1 MKHMKKSISIILTL
15 SIFLG
20 LTACGGSGG
29 SSISDADVTDNPG
42 YESLLITYDENFTP
56 WENSDTDLVTP
67 YLNSECEC
75 TCYRFGA
82 RVTSLYAFLENNRGN
97 KYGLGAFGKSSMSF
111 VDCEDYLEGAW
122 GITDRDGAK
131 ATVEKMLT
139 QGHQAKCRAYIQK
152 DDATI
157 GLMEAIKAEYGDSF
171 SFAQIDAID
180 KDFFKK
186 NEIPTNDLYKVKAAA
201 CAGVL
206 FGENALAGYDYMRM
220 LRVIAFSEDSRFLST
235 PEYLE
240 YVYNITCALQ
250 KQYKSFEEIHQ
261 CYYLGEMFRSA
272 KADDKESLSDLEE
285 ILEAMSEMKSD
296 GFYAEIEAEYGISI
310 VKDWDDIL
318 ITRKE
323 LRER

>member
-1 MKHMKKSISIILTL
+1 MKHLMKTISIILTL

-20 LTACGGSGG
+20 LTACGSSGG

-42 YESLLITYDENFTP
+42 YESLFITYDESYTP
-56 WENSDTDLVTP
+56 WENADTDMVTP
-67 YLNSECEC
+67 YLGSDGVCS
-75 TCYRFGA
+75 CYIFGA
-82 RVTSLYAFLENNRGN
+82 HVTSLYAYLENQRYDKNC
-97 KYGLGAFGKSSMSF
+97 LGAFGRSSMSYI
-111 VDCEDYLEGAW
+111 DCRDYLEGAW
-122 GITDRDGAK
+122 GIADRDGAK

-152 DDATI
+152 DDSTI
-157 GLMEAIKAEYGDSF
+157 RLMEAIKAEYGDSF
-171 SFAQIDAID
+171 SFDQIDAID

-186 NEIPTNDLYKVKAAA
+186 NEIPTGDLYKVKAAA
-201 CAGVL
+201 CTGIL
-206 FGENALAGYDYMRM
+206 FGENGLAGYDYMRM
-220 LRVIAFSEDSRFLST
+220 LRVVAFSEDSRFFST

-240 YVYNITCALQ
+240 YAYNLTSALQ

-272 KADDKESLSDLEE
+272 KADDKDSLSDLEE
-285 ILEAMSEMKSD
+285 ILDAMSTMKSD
-296 GFYAEIEAEYGISI
+296 GFYAEIEADYGISI
-310 VKDWDDIL
+310 EKDWDDVL